1 MRIVS
6 LIPSATEIVYALGL
20 ADQLAGVTFECDFPP
35 DPRTERMVV
44 VGGLDTHGLA
54 PKEIDELVR
63 AKIAAGDD
71 LYRLD
76 DDRFRTCDPTHVL
89 TQDLCRVCALPS
101 EEADAALARLG
112 CDAEVTT
119 LDPHTLDEV
128 FTTIVD
134 AGNSLGVPDRATA
147 VVAAL
152 RQRLADVASIV
163 EQHTAP
169 RVFVL
174 EWSDPPFLSGH
185 WVPDLVTAAG
195 ATPVLAE
202 AGGRSVPTEWGT
214 IIEHDPD
221 IVVVAPC
228 GFGLDGAAAQAEQVL
243 DRLPARAQVWAIDAD
258 GLVVRPGPRL
268 VDGVEALATI
278 FHPDD
283 FGSEPHPAVR
293 RIR

>member
-6 LIPSATEIVYALGL
+6 LIPSATEIVHALGCA
-20 ADQLAGVTFECDFPP
+20 ADLVGVTFECDFPP
-35 DPRTERMVV
+35 DPRTENAVV

-54 PKEIDELVR
+54 PDAIDALVR
-63 AKIAAGDD
+63 SKVAAGED

-76 DDRFRTCDPTHVL
+76 EDLFRSCDPTHVL
-89 TQDLCRVCALPS
+89 TQDLCRVCALPAG
-101 EEADAALARLG
+101 EADAALARLG
-112 CDAEVTT
+112 CDADVTT

-128 FTTIVD
+128 FATILDV
-134 AGNSLGVPDRATA
+134 GRSLGVADRGERVVAELRSRIA
-147 VVAAL
+147 VVGEH
-152 RQRLADVASIV
+152 VAGRKR
-163 EQHTAP
+163 P

-185 WVPDLVTAAG
+185 WVPDLVAAAG

-202 AGGRSVPTEWGT
+202 AGGRSVPTEWAT
-214 IIEHDPD
+214 IVEHDPD

-228 GFGLDGAAAQAEQVL
+228 GFGLDDAAEQAAAEIDHLPERAE
-243 DRLPARAQVWAIDAD
+243 VWAIDAD

-268 VDGVEALATI
+268 VDGVEALATV
-278 FHPDD
+278 FHPDV
-283 FGSEPHPAVR
+283 FGEPHTSVR